1 MKQQIEELIS
11 DISKE
16 KETEDR
22 LSIYQ
27 NLLSS
32 TLEALDSLIMVI
44 DRNHRIVLS
53 NWKDHEWVPEEER
66 DKRPYCY
73 KALKNFDSPCEH
85 CPPIETFKD
94 GKYRWYEDQNPMD
107 GSFKEI
113 SVTPIFNEKETVEYV
128 VENVRDVTERKKKEE
143 YLEFDSL
150 LLDNVTDSIFVHDLE
165 GNFVYVNK
173 AAYRDRGYTKDE
185 LMSMNLKELD
195 PPEYAQ
201 QIKPRIADL
210 LDNGRAVFESAH
222 YRKDGSIMPIELHS
236 HVIRIENRKLVLSV
250 ARDIT
255 KSKKAERELRESKEW
270 VTKTLNYLPAGV
282 VIVDAETHEIFDVNP
297 KAEEMIGLPK
307 KDIVGKIC
315 HNFICP
321 HEAGNCPVKN
331 SDQDI
336 DNAERVLLNARGE
349 ELPILKNVTS
359 INFND
364 NNFLIESFVDIAERK
379 KMEENLKMKD
389 SAMESSINAIAIS
402 DLDGNLTYVNSSF
415 IEMWGYETSQE
426 IIGEKAVKF
435 WRNEEEAREVIY
447 ALKEKG
453 EYFGE
458 LKGTKKD
465 GTEFDVQLSA
475 SIVRDVN
482 ENPQGYMA
490 SFVDITDRKN
500 MENKVIQMNE
510 ILRLLNKTL
519 RHDILNDLTVV
530 DNSIEMYEE
539 LGDDKLLKNATKS
552 IENSIKLIK
561 QIRELEPLVST
572 GDNLKTYDAK
582 DVIMESVGNYPQVEV
597 HGNCSIM
604 ADNALYSVFENL
616 VKNAVNHGKADKI
629 DIIVEER
636 GGFCEIRVADNG
648 TGISDQFKE
657 KVFKEG
663 FSEGKGTGLGLYIAR
678 KTIERYGGTIHVKDN
693 QPEGAVFVLSLKVP
707 QKSEVQQNEE

>member
-1 MKQQIEELIS
+1 MKQRIEYLIR
-11 DISKE
+11 DVSKE

-44 DRNHRIVLS
+44 DRNHRIILS

-66 DKRPYCY
+66 EKRPYCY

-85 CPPIETFKD
+85 CPPVKTFKD
-94 GKYRWYEDQNPMD
+94 GKYRWYEDQNPVD

-113 SVTPIFNEKETVEYV
+113 SVTPIFSEKDEVEYV

-201 QIKPRIADL
+201 LIKPRIADL
-210 LDNGRAVFESAH
+210 LANGRAVFESAH
-222 YRKDGSIMPIELHS
+222 YRKDGSIIPIELHS
-236 HVIRIENRKLVLSV
+236 RAIKIYNRELVLSV

-255 KSKKAERELRESKEW
+255 KRKKAERESEESKEW
-270 VTKTLNYLPAGV
+270 VTKTLNHLPAGV

-297 KAEEMIGLPK
+297 MVEKIIGVPKEEL
-307 KDIVGKIC
+307 VGNIC
-315 HNFICP
+315 YDFFCP
-321 HEAGNCPVKN
+321 HEAGNCPAKN
-331 SDQDI
+331 SNKDI
-336 DNAERVLLNARGE
+336 INTESVLLNAKGE
-349 ELPILKNVTS
+349 EVPILKNVTS

-364 NNFLIESFVDIAERK
+364 NNFLIESFVDI
-379 KMEENLKMKD
+379 
-389 SAMESSINAIAIS
+389 
-402 DLDGNLTYVNSSF
+402 
-415 IEMWGYETSQE
+415 
-426 IIGEKAVKF
+426 
-435 WRNEEEAREVIY
+435 
-447 ALKEKG
+447 
-453 EYFGE
+453 
-458 LKGTKKD
+458 
-465 GTEFDVQLSA
+465 
-475 SIVRDVN
+475 
-482 ENPQGYMA
+482 
-490 SFVDITDRKN
+490 TDRKT

-530 DNSIEMYEE
+530 GNSIEMYEE

-561 QIRELEPLVST
+561 QMRELEPLVST
-572 GDNLKTYDAK
+572 GDSLKPYDAK
-582 DVIMESVGNYPQVEV
+582 DVIMECVGTYPLVEV

-629 DIIVEER
+629 DITIEE
-636 GGFCEIRVADNG
+636 GVGFCEIRVADNG
-648 TGISDQFKE
+648 TGILDQFKE
-657 KVFKEG
+657 KVFDEG

-678 KTIERYGGTIHVKDN
+678 KTIERYGGTIHVEDN
-693 QPEGAVFVLSLKVP
+693 QPKGAVFVLNLRIP
-707 QKSEVQQNEE
+707 QKSEVQ